1 MLVVLF
7 CSIKPKRSDDM
18 GKECMENKPY
28 SCPLILAGKASHRLR
43 GLLGAKASNSALL
56 LMPCR
61 DVHTL
66 GMTHDI
72 DVAFI
77 AETGFVLAV
86 YRDVKPAKRLSHP
99 WAEGVIERFSQP
111 SEPWFTVGEQVTI
124 HA

>member
-1 MLVVLF
+1 M
-7 CSIKPKRSDDM
+7 
-18 GKECMENKPY
+18 KEDCVKEAPY

-43 GLLGAKASNSALL
+43 GLLGTKANKSALL
-56 LMPCR
+56 LMPCK
-61 DVHTL
+61 DIHTL

-86 YRDVKPAKRLSHP
+86 YRDVKPARRLSHP

-111 SEPWFTVGEQVTI
+111 SEPWFTVGEQVAI
-124 HA
+124 HS

>member
-1 MLVVLF
+1 MWF
-7 CSIKPKRSDDM
+7 CNINPKKGSPV
-18 GKECMENKPY
+18 KEEWVEEHPY
-28 SCPLILAGKASHRLR
+28 TCPLILAGKASHRLR
-43 GLLGAKASNSALL
+43 GLLGAKANNSALL
-56 LMPCR
+56 LMPCK
-61 DVHTL
+61 DIHTL

-86 YRDVKPAKRLSHP
+86 YRNVKPARRLSHP

-111 SEPWFTVGEQVTI
+111 DEPWFTVGEQVAI

>member
-1 MLVVLF
+1 MKADNWEDG
-7 CSIKPKRSDDM
+7 S
-18 GKECMENKPY
+18 Y
-28 SCPLILAGKASHRLR
+28 TCPLVLAGKASHRLR
-43 GLLGAKASNSALL
+43 GLLGAKMNKSALL
-56 LMPCR
+56 LMPCK
-61 DVHTL
+61 DIHTL

-86 YRDVKPAKRLSHP
+86 YRNVKPARRLSHP

-111 SEPWFTVGEQVTI
+111 DEPWFTVGEQVAI